1 MIHMTFS
8 EPEVM
13 LLVILLRAV
22 PFPSVLLRKYG
33 IFWEIRLDR
42 DSLELR
48 ANGVTGGN
56 SRKGIIE

>member
-48 ANGVTGGN
+48 ANGVTGAK